1 MLAKRELYKKEKRAA
16 RHKLHRQAWLTLGG
30 FARREC
36 EILDLSATGARLKV
50 DGADIP
56 EDNLGLSMTFDV
68 QKSARCRLVW
78 RDKNVIGVE
87 FVG

>member
-1 MLAKRELYKKEKRAA
+1 MAVIKDKRAKRKDMY
-16 RHKLHRQAWLTLGG
+16 QDAWLTLGG

-36 EILDLSATGARLKV
+36 KVLNLSASGAKLEV
-50 DGADIP
+50 DGLHIP
-56 EDNLGLSMTFDV
+56 SDNLGLSLTKDV
-68 QKSARCRLVW
+68 RKFTRCRLVW